1 MADLIPCID
10 CGHRISRSADKCP
23 KCQSSEPFGVPCKF
37 CEDTGGARIPVK
49 EAYLSGHRTYFHPEC
64 IKKVLSIP
72 GGTLCPDC
80 GVSQSQA
87 WSLKELSE
95 RRVLSCKNC
104 GMWDVLCLSGM
115 CSRCQLP
122 ILIFHKM
129 KSSGSA
135 RYHDFCFELLR
146 QQEQK
151 SAEQKQPEDKTSK
164 VVKAFTVVGGLVVP
178 LFLII
183 GALINGQSVIEQ
195 LGRDIGLVLGGSI
208 VGMAIGWVVGFIIDD
223 MKRMKGM

>member
-1 MADLIPCID
+1 
-10 CGHRISRSADKCP
+10 
-23 KCQSSEPFGVPCKF
+23 
-37 CEDTGGARIPVK
+37 
-49 EAYLSGHRTYFHPEC
+49 
-64 IKKVLSIP
+64 
-72 GGTLCPDC
+72 
-80 GVSQSQA
+80 
-87 WSLKELSE
+87 
-95 RRVLSCKNC
+95 
-104 GMWDVLCLSGM
+104 
-115 CSRCQLP
+115 
-122 ILIFHKM
+122 M